1 MTPLHAARLLRR
13 ALALATLGLAAQAA
27 QASYVVGVWDPTY
40 GPPFADL
47 GWRGTVTVDV
57 PAACLNQPG
66 PAGYAI
72 TGPCSPA
79 VVLDAKVFFYDVNDL
94 SQSPIETLD
103 FTSTLVVN
111 AIGLQAPGVPL
122 GLQALSP
129 VAVAADESPLAQFA
143 GNFASFNLELD
154 FTLLGGSTALL
165 YWSVDPQLCVN
176 DPNLGACSGV
186 NSAQFPA
193 EVSYAVVPEPA
204 SLALAALALV
214 AGGAARRRVGAG

>member
-1 MTPLHAARLLRR
+1 MTLHHVTRLLRR
-13 ALALATLGLAAQAA
+13 ALALAALGLAAQTA

-40 GPPFADL
+40 GPPFTDL

-66 PAGYAI
+66 PAAYAV
-72 TGPCSPA
+72 TGLCSPA
-79 VVLDAKVFFYDVNDL
+79 TVLDAKVFFYDVNDAL
-94 SQSPIETLD
+94 QTTIETLD

-111 AIGLQAPGVPL
+111 SIGVLAPGVPL
-122 GLQALSP
+122 GLQAFSP
-129 VAVAADESPLAQFA
+129 VAVTADESTLAQFA

-154 FTLLGGSTALL
+154 FTLLGGPTALL
-165 YWSVDPQLCVN
+165 YWSVDPQLCVD
-176 DPNLGACSGV
+176 DPGLGACSGV

-193 EVSYAVVPEPA
+193 EVSYSVVPEPA

>member
-1 MTPLHAARLLRR
+1 MKVPRAIRLCRR
-13 ALALATLGLAAQAA
+13 VLALAALGVAAHAA

-40 GPPFADL
+40 GPPFTDL

-66 PAGYAI
+66 PAAYAV
-72 TGPCSPA
+72 TGVCSPA
-79 VVLDAKVFFYDVNDL
+79 TVLDAKVFFYDTNDVL
-94 SQSPIETLD
+94 QTTIETLD

-129 VAVAADESPLAQFA
+129 VAVTADESALAQFA

-154 FTLLGGSTALL
+154 FTLLGGPTALL
-165 YWSVDPQLCVN
+165 YWSVDPQLCIDN
-176 DPNLGACSGV
+176 PGLGNCSGV

-193 EVSYAVVPEPA
+193 EVSYSVVPEPA
-204 SLALAALALV
+204 SLALAALALL
-214 AGGAARRRVGAG
+214 AGGAVRRRAGAG